1 MTNNKSKIQQSSYFN
16 AAVKGFFTFLFI
28 LAVVFVPA
36 AHLNGKTMT
45 RVYEE
50 KSKNSLI
57 VHRFIIEESPSG
69 YSIDLQSEKNGLR
82 IKQKYEVDK
91 NLAAVSWNYEEPH
104 KNTNVTAARKGNRVY
119 LSGTE
124 GGKPIAKTFEI
135 DELPWNQTF
144 NIGLEHFARSPEKS
158 MKFWSIGTSGP
169 GNMKITT
176 FKVKKKKTET
186 ITVNGKAV
194 EAVHLR
200 MSLTGIL
207 SIFWSGSYWYRKS
220 DGKFVRY
227 EGKSGPGTGV
237 AIMELISENE

>member
-1 MTNNKSKIQQSSYFN
+1 MLPKKQQSSYFK
-16 AAVKGFFTFLFI
+16 VPLKGSFTLLFI
-28 LAVVFVPA
+28 LAVVFVLTGR
-36 AHLNGKTMT
+36 LNGMTMT

-50 KSKNSLI
+50 RSKNSVI
-57 VHRFIIEESPSG
+57 VHRFFIETSSSG
-69 YSIDLQSEKNGLR
+69 YSIGLRSEKDGLR
-82 IKQKYEVDK
+82 INQKYIVDE
-91 NLAAVSWNYEEPH
+91 NLAALSWDYEEPH
-104 KNTNVTAARKGNRVY
+104 KKTKVTATRKGNRIY
-119 LSGTE
+119 LSGMAR
-124 GGKPIAKTFEI
+124 GKPINKIFKI
-135 DELPWNQTF
+135 NELPWNQTF
-144 NIGLEHFARSPEKS
+144 NIGLEHFALAPEKS

-194 EAVHLR
+194 EAVHMK

-220 DGKFVRY
+220 DGRFVRY
-227 EGKSGPGTGV
+227 KGKSGPGTGV

>member
-1 MTNNKSKIQQSSYFN
+1 MFLKKQQFSYFK
-16 AAVKGFFTFLFI
+16 VRLKGSFTLLFI
-28 LAVVFVPA
+28 LAFVFVPA
-36 AHLNGKTMT
+36 GRLNGKTMT

-50 KSKNSLI
+50 RSKNSLI
-57 VHRFIIEESPSG
+57 VHRFLIEKTSSG
-69 YSIDLQSEKNGLR
+69 YSIDLQSEKNGLK

-91 NLAAVSWNYEEPH
+91 NLATISWNYEEPH
-104 KNTNVTAARKGNRVY
+104 KKTNVTAKRKGNRIY
-119 LSGTE
+119 LSGMDR
-124 GGKPIAKTFEI
+124 GKPIEKTFKI

-144 NIGLEHFARSPEKS
+144 NIGLEHFALAPEKS

-194 EAVHLR
+194 EALHMR
-200 MSLTGIL
+200 MSLTGLL

-220 DGKFVRY
+220 DGRFVRY
-227 EGKSGPGTGV
+227 KGKGGPGTGV